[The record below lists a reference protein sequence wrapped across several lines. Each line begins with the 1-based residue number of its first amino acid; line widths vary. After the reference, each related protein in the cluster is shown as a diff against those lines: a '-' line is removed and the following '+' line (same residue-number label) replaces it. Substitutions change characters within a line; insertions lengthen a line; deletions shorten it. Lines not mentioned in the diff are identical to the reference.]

1 MTNKE
6 TIREAIMRLS
16 MCANRECEI
25 CKYKDRQKSE
35 LPSEDCKERSI
46 KNVSVLADELLRK
59 GDNEIIHCINCKY
72 LEISGCYGEC
82 GMARLGIVHP
92 DDYCSR
98 GERKESQ

>member
-1 MTNKE
+1 MTDNE

-16 MCANRECEI
+16 MCANRVCEI
-25 CKYKDRQKSE
+25 CKYKDRPKSD

-46 KNVSVLADELLRK
+46 KNVSILADEFLRK
-59 GDNEIIHCINCKY
+59 GDNEIIHCIDCKY

-92 DDYCSR
+92 DDYCNR
-98 GERKESQ
+98 GERKDEE

>member
-1 MTNKE
+1 MTDNE

-25 CKYKDRQKSE
+25 CKYKDRPKSD
-35 LPSEDCKERSI
+35 LPSEDCKERSK
-46 KNVSVLADELLRK
+46 KNVSILEDEFLKK
-59 GDNEIIHCINCKY
+59 GDNEIIHCIDCKY

-98 GERKESQ
+98 GERKDEK